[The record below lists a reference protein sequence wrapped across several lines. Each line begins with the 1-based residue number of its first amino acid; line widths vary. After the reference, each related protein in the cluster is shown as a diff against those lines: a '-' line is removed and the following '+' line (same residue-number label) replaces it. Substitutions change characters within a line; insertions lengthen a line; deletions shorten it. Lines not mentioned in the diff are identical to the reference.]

1 MKKLTQ
7 EKLNEMLD
15 QHELWRENRN
25 IGKRLDISYC
35 DVSGLDFSNRNM
47 RGSNMSGAYMRG
59 VNMSGANM
67 RGLNMSGADMR
78 GAYMSDANMSDANMS
93 GANMRG
99 ADMSDAN
106 MSGANMRGSNIDYV
120 SLFDATG
127 NSVNIITIQLGKYTV
142 NYTHDRMQIGCK
154 NYPIKEWFNFSDE
167 KIESMDNRALDWWN
181 KYKYF
186 IKQAIELT
194 PALKTR

>member
-1 MKKLTQ
+1 
-7 EKLNEMLD
+7 
-15 QHELWRENRN
+15 
-25 IGKRLDISYC
+25 
-35 DVSGLDFSNRNM
+35 M
-47 RGSNMSGAYMRG
+47 RGADMRG
-59 VNMSGANM
+59 ADMSDA
-67 RGLNMSGADMR
+67 NMSGADMR

-93 GANMRG
+93 GANMRGADMRGANMRG